1 MNQLTQ
7 SAVAILPLLAAG
19 LVAGVGCSSSGD
31 NLAAVG
37 AVGGWPSTVTG
48 GTTGKGGATSQQT
61 GGFAPGTGGAETTG
75 GAGGGAALFNY
86 PDGFCGKAADGTTDI
101 AKNVSCTSNDPVQV
115 CDKNCGPGNVG
126 YKTETCNGTLYTE
139 GTCTFPAEGNYGC
152 FKVPADNSAGCPG
165 TVPQHNGECPTSMAI
180 CQTAPIGTACQQATP
195 CDMCGVGY
203 GYLDSGGASKGGY
216 CVCVPSTTSATG
228 QKWACASAT
237 AWPCPASNGC

>member
-1 MNQLTQ
+1 MNQFTQ
-7 SAVAILPLLAAG
+7 SILAILPFVAAG
-19 LVAGVGCSSSGD
+19 LVAGVGCSSSDD
-31 NLAAVG
+31 NVAAVG
-37 AVGGWPSTVTG
+37 SVGGYSSTVTG
-48 GTTGKGGATSQQT
+48 GTTGT
-61 GGFAPGTGGAETTG
+61 GGTTATGG
-75 GAGGGAALFNY
+75 GGGAAAFAY

-101 AKNVSCTSNDPVQV
+101 AKNVSCTSSDPVQV

-203 GYLDSGGASKGGY
+203 GYLDAGGASKGGY